1 MEKTVR
7 GLQEIRADIRAID
20 AQIADLYQKRTRLTK
35 EEVSGRVSPDRAIFG
50 FTPAKKFDF
59 GQGNVVFQGV
69 DGAYSQQALL
79 EFFGK
84 DRKCSHV
91 ETWRDAMEAIAGGEA
106 NYAVLPIENSSTG
119 IISENFDLLAEYDH
133 CIIGEQIIRANHC
146 LMGLEEAELSD
157 ITDVYSHPQALLQ
170 CSKYLE
176 AHAHWEKHGA
186 ENTAVSAMKV
196 KNEGRTE
203 QAAIAGKVTAG
214 LYGLKILAEG
224 IQNNSS
230 NSTRFIIVT
239 GEKVFSKEA
248 KKLSICFEIPHV
260 SGSLYH
266 TLSHLIYNNLNM
278 NKIES
283 RPIQGRTWEYRFF
296 IDVEG
301 NLLDAAVQNALSTL
315 QKVTVNMRV
324 LGNY

>member
-1 MEKTVR
+1 MLFR
-7 GLQEIRADIRAID
+7 
-20 AQIADLYQKRTRLTK
+20 
-35 EEVSGRVSPDRAIFG
+35 S
-50 FTPAKKFDF
+50 
-59 GQGNVVFQGV
+59 
-69 DGAYSQQALL
+69 
-79 EFFGK
+79 
-84 DRKCSHV
+84 
-91 ETWRDAMEAIAGGEA
+91 
-106 NYAVLPIENSSTG
+106 
-119 IISENFDLLAEYDH
+119 
-133 CIIGEQIIRANHC
+133 
-146 LMGLEEAELSD
+146 
-157 ITDVYSHPQALLQ
+157 
-170 CSKYLE
+170 
-176 AHAHWEKHGA
+176 
-186 ENTAVSAMKV
+186 
-196 KNEGRTE
+196 
-203 QAAIAGKVTAG
+203 
-214 LYGLKILAEG
+214 LAEG